1 MAICIVP
8 VVDSL
13 CFCFRTQS
21 CPFASTSQ
29 RIYAFVDIIG
39 KKIPERLASIRE
51 LHYGNRGKSQF
62 ARDLGIGPSTYDR
75 YERDRVPPAD
85 ILLRAA
91 KVTGTRIEWLLTGE
105 GPREASPS
113 IETPRIAGIVQ
124 QVRRLLSRQPDA
136 AGHLENLLDLL
147 SKSDS
152 STQQLATKVDGTD
165 NLIPLVGS
173 TAAGLAHF
181 WAELETACEGP
192 EADAR
197 LETLMKSVE
206 QKSVARA
213 TSLNSSG
220 TSTNSQI
227 SLVQLSRPNEDG
239 ILEFLSGTDIREQ
252 HPQAVAWRIDGDSM
266 SPRYEDGDIVI
277 TSANEPATPGYP
289 CVARQHGQ
297 IGVNC
302 KLFQRRGSEIVLVP
316 VNERYGVQAFPAE
329 QLQWAHRVLY
339 AVRLQ

>member
-1 MAICIVP
+1 M
-8 VVDSL
+8 D
-13 CFCFRTQS
+13 T
-21 CPFASTSQ
+21 
-29 RIYAFVDIIG
+29 IG
-39 KKIPERLASIRE
+39 QQIPERLAFIRE
-51 LHYGNRGKSQF
+51 LNYGKRGKSQF

-85 ILLRAA
+85 LLLRAA

-105 GPREASPS
+105 GPRDESPS
-113 IETPRIAGIVQ
+113 SDPPRTAAIVQ
-124 QVRRLLSRQPDA
+124 RVRSLLSRRPDA
-136 AGHLENLLDLL
+136 ADHLESLIDLL
-147 SKSDS
+147 S
-152 STQQLATKVDGTD
+152 QPEHAPLHLATQSFPTD

-173 TAAGLAHF
+173 TAAGMARF
-181 WAELETACEGP
+181 WEELETSSDGR

-197 LETLMKSVE
+197 LETLIEDVR

-213 TSLNSSG
+213 ASLKTVGS
-220 TSTNSQI
+220 TSTSQI
-227 SLVQLSRPNEDG
+227 ALVQLSRPNDDG
-239 ILEFLSGTDIREQ
+239 FLEFLSGTDIREQ

-277 TSANEPATPGYP
+277 TSADEPATPGHP
-289 CVARQHGQ
+289 CVARQQGQ

-302 KLFQRRGSEIVLVP
+302 KLFQRRGSEVVLVP
-316 VNERYGVQAFPAE
+316 VNERYQMQVFPAD